1 MTRTSRFPGG
11 WNHFH
16 NQELGTVGEISDMF
30 YILPTPTLEKSL
42 VTDKTAPVEHPYKQD
57 YCEAFLFSL
66 TISKSN
72 KPEKNNEL
80 FFKYFKTTDWVS
92 LGNTNQVY

>member
-1 MTRTSRFPGG
+1 MRTSRSEQDKMGSDKARQEVHRTRREMSRTSRFPGG
-11 WNHFH
+11 WN
-16 NQELGTVGEISDMF
+16 QELGMVGEISAMF
-30 YILPTPTLEKSL
+30 YILPTPILKKSF

-72 KPEKNNEL
+72 KPEK
-80 FFKYFKTTDWVS
+80 KR
-92 LGNTNQVY
+92 